1 MKASP
6 ADQNEL
12 LRLQT
17 ADTRLQQLQHA
28 ESNLPQTAELAAL
41 APDVDAIR
49 SRWIA
54 RTGELDDARTELKRA
69 ESDVEVVEARIER
82 DAGRLQHTSSVKDV
96 QALETEL
103 TALRR
108 RRSDLEEIELTVME
122 RIEEL
127 EALVN
132 DIDEERT
139 VLGARVGALEAAR
152 ADEKG
157 KLDAQRDALAKDR
170 ASIAGAI
177 PAELVELYEKQRAR
191 YGIGAAL
198 LVRGVSM
205 GSNVKLNESD
215 LAAIRR
221 AAPDDVVLCPD
232 SSAILIRNEESGL

>member
-12 LRLQT
+12 LRLQA

-54 RTGELDDARTELKRA
+54 RTGELDDANTELKRA

-82 DAGRLQHTSSVKDV
+82 DSGRLQHTSSVKDV

-127 EALVN
+127 ETLVN

-157 KLDAQRDALAKDR
+157 KLDAQRDALVKDR
-170 ASIAGAI
+170 AAIAGAI

-205 GSNVKLNESD
+205 GSNVKLTESD
-215 LAAIRR
+215 LAAIRH